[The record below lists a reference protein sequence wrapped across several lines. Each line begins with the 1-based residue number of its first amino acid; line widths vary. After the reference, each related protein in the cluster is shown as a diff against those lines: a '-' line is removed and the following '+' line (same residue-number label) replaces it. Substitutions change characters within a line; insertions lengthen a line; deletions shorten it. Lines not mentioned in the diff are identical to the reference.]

1 MVPLCYLPLLEAP
14 MLLRSL
20 VTNWIQQQA
29 RATLQETLTQR
40 ANESVSAE
48 EATRQ
53 PISLVVQFALGI
65 ESAGL
70 CDLLEGRAR
79 AHLGPLP
86 VVVGNLGSVR
96 VACVDGGVG
105 RVKAGAATEQI
116 LKHIKPAKL
125 ISAGF
130 AGGLVSGLRKG
141 NIVVA
146 EEVVSEAGDR
156 FNLPLPGPR
165 DQLASA
171 RGVHVGRLLTVDRII
186 REPSEKKLLGE
197 RFECLAVDMETLAVA
212 KVCQQQATEML
223 SIRIISDSVDH
234 PLPRHLERLVQQQS
248 TSRMLGAAAAAIF
261 NKPSSIK
268 DMLDLHSTA
277 VKASDSL
284 ANFLAGIIPQLSFPS
299 AESDELPF

>member
-1 MVPLCYLPLLEAP
+1 

-20 VTNWIQQQA
+20 VTHWIQQQA
-29 RATLQETLTQR
+29 RTTLQETLSQR

-48 EATRQ
+48 EATSQ

-70 CDLLEGRAR
+70 HDLLEGRVR
-79 AHLGPLP
+79 AHLGELP
-86 VVVGNLGSVR
+86 VVVGNLGPVR

-105 RVKAGAATEQI
+105 RIKALAATERI
-116 LKHIKPAKL
+116 LTHIKPAML

-141 NIVVA
+141 NVVVA
-146 EEVVSEAGDR
+146 DEVLNEAEDR
-156 FNLPLPGPR
+156 FPLTLPGPR
-165 DQLASA
+165 DQLAA
-171 RGVHVGRLLTVDRII
+171 AKGVHVGRLLTVDRII
-186 REPSEKKLLGE
+186 REPAEKKQLGE
-197 RFECLAVDMETLAVA
+197 RLEAIAVDMETFAVA
-212 KVCQQQATEML
+212 KVCAQHETPLL
-223 SIRIISDSVDH
+223 SIRIISDSVDQ
-234 PLPRHLERLVQQQS
+234 PLPRHLERLVQQKT

-268 DMLDLHSTA
+268 EMFDLHGTA

-284 ANFLAGIIPQLSFPS
+284 ASFLAGIIPQL
-299 AESDELPF
+299 ELPESSEG